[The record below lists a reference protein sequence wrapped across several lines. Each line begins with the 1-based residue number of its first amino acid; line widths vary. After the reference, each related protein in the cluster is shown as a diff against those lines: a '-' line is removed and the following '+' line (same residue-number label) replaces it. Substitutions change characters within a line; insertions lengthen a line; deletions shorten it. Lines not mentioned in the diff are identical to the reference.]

1 MVAAKALHFLQPNFL
16 LFLFFQAGLGIEG
29 ALDFLLNLSYDGKE
43 HRLEVKQR
51 VSADFLLTALNRA
64 PLSQLVQFYERYID
78 RILQN
83 LIRDHSVGSDTAR
96 KDALV
101 AKSTSCQLI
110 GELQKCLFIRAHCT
124 HELRA

>member
-1 MVAAKALHFLQPNFL
+1 M
-16 LFLFFQAGLGIEG
+16 EG

-51 VSADFLLTALNRA
+51 VSADFLLPALNRA

-110 GELQKCLFIRAHCT
+110 GELQKFLFILGRIA
-124 HELRA
+124 

>member
-1 MVAAKALHFLQPNFL
+1 M
-16 LFLFFQAGLGIEG
+16 EG

-51 VSADFLLTALNRA
+51 VSADFLLPALNRA

-101 AKSTSCQLI
+101 AKSTSCRLI
-110 GELQKCLFIRAHCT
+110 GELQKCLFIRAHYVTNCLMPP
-124 HELRA
+124 HFFWV

>member
-1 MVAAKALHFLQPNFL
+1 M
-16 LFLFFQAGLGIEG
+16 EG

-51 VSADFLLTALNRA
+51 VSANFLIPALNRA
-64 PLSQLVQFYERYID
+64 PLSQLVQFYERHIG

-110 GELQKCLFIRAHCT
+110 GELQKCLFIRAHNVTNCLMPP
-124 HELRA
+124 HFFWV